1 MDLIKSILFG
11 GSNLTP
17 KQEKIR
23 KIFMYLVSG
32 GFTTVVNF
40 LSFYIFDLLVKTEV
54 NVSLFGSKFD
64 LMVVLNQIIAWVLA
78 VLTAYFTNR
87 IFVFR
92 SKGSIIRELLT
103 FAGARIISFLILE
116 LGIFSLMV
124 WICEGPMNIPQETII
139 FELGK
144 FQFTYLYLVKILNC
158 VFVMIANY
166 VMSKLMV
173 FKKEDAISYDK
184 EEKTEA

>member
-1 MDLIKSILFG
+1 MNFIKSILFG
-11 GSNLTP
+11 GSNLTE
-17 KQEKIR
+17 KQEKYR

-32 GFTTVVNF
+32 GFTTVINF
-40 LSFYIFDLLVKTEV
+40 LSFYLFDLLVKAEV

-78 VLTAYFTNR
+78 VLAAYFTNR

-103 FAGARIISFLILE
+103 FAGARVISFLVLE
-116 LGIFSLMV
+116 LGVFSLML
-124 WICEGPMNIPQETII
+124 WIFEGPMNIPQETII
-139 FELGK
+139 FALGK
-144 FQFTYLYLVKILNC
+144 FEFTYLYLVKILNC

-173 FKKEDAISYDK
+173 FKKEDAVTYESEDK
-184 EEKTEA
+184 A